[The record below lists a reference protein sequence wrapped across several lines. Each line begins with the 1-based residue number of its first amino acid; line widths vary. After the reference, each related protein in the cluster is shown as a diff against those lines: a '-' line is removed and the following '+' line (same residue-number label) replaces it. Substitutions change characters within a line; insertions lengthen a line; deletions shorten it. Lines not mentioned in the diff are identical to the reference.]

1 LNTIAALR
9 GGDRFVFEQ
18 VFIEYHKKLYFYI
31 LSKTRS
37 SYLAE
42 ETVQLSFIKL
52 WRFKESLDE
61 DISISRQIFRI
72 ARTSL
77 IDILRKEESH
87 QRMMMEMTKN
97 QPVTHGNPVE
107 EWFDQAELTERIFK
121 GVKQMPP
128 VRRKIFKM
136 SRLKGMSYKE
146 IASELSLSVKT
157 VENHISRAIK
167 QLQEILTILLALLLL
182 Q

>member
-1 LNTIAALR
+1 MNTIAALQ
-9 GGDRFVFEQ
+9 GGDRFVFQQ

-31 LSKTRS
+31 LSKTKS
-37 SYLAE
+37 AYLAE

-61 DISISRQIFRI
+61 DICISRQLFRI

-77 IDILRKEESH
+77 IDILRKEETN
-87 QRMMMEMTKN
+87 QRMVMEIAKAH
-97 QPVTHGNPVE
+97 QAPHGNEIE
-107 EWFDQAELTERIFK
+107 EWFDQAELTERIFN
-121 GVKQMPP
+121 GVKKMPP

-136 SRLKGMSYKE
+136 SRFNGMSYKE
-146 IASELSLSVKT
+146 IATELSLSVKT

-167 QLQEILTILLALLLL
+167 QLQEILTILLAFLFL